1 MESFKEE
8 FDDIIATINTTS
20 SVIGAEWMMIGGIA
34 VASAG
39 EPRNTKDI
47 DFSIG
52 TTVDRAAEID
62 SALASNGWSRFD
74 GPGQIKNTGIWLARY
89 KHSDE
94 SRKLTVDVF
103 FTMSEW
109 QRIALARRK
118 PVTYLGNKYWVATPE
133 DLIVFKLIS
142 NRGKDMGDVD
152 GILDMRMSSL
162 DTPYIDSWA
171 DSLGIRSRWVDTLT
185 RYQDRKSF

>member
-1 MESFKEE
+1 MTFKEE
-8 FDDIIATINTTS
+8 FDDIISTVSGTS
-20 SVIGAEWMMIGGIA
+20 SSLGAQWMMIGGIA

-39 EPRNTKDI
+39 EPRNTNDV

-52 TTVDRAAEID
+52 TTVERASAVD
-62 SALASNGWSRFD
+62 SALAAGGWTRFD
-74 GPGQIKNTGIWLARY
+74 GPGQIKNTGIWLSRY
-89 KHSDE
+89 RHSDE

-109 QRIALARRK
+109 QRIALDRRR
-118 PVTYLGNKYWVATPE
+118 PVTYLGSQYWVTTPE
-133 DLIVFKLIS
+133 DLIIFKLIS

-152 GILDMRMSSL
+152 GILDARMASL
-162 DTPYIDSWA
+162 DTPYIESWA
-171 DSLGIRSRWVDTLT
+171 DSLGLRAKWVDTLT